1 MSPPRGDSL
10 SVCLERASTS
20 DFSTSAIRP
29 FRSLTGFERKGDFA
43 ADNGSVVLGG
53 DLEHG
58 SAAAATLCSGSVD
71 VASPI

>member
-1 MSPPRGDSL
+1 MTSL
-10 SVCLERASTS
+10 GRFVIGLLGAGINL
-20 DFSTSAIRP
+20 DFSISAIRR

>member
-43 ADNGSVVLGG
+43 ADNGSVVLGR
-53 DLEHG
+53 LSTRFRSRRH
-58 SAAAATLCSGSVD
+58 AL
-71 VASPI
+71 